1 MSLPK
6 QRPNGSARKLK
17 HFGEI
22 MKAGGP
28 EADALLEYIHHN
40 KTLYLDDEVASLAN
54 GILEWERNKEREAVA
69 FTVWREKV
77 ADRIRK
83 GKLPITLEELDRMDA
98 RDMLDDVRAHSIRK
112 RAQEREEE
120 TSRAF
125 ENIPVE
131 QLEGVLTWYKYP
143 AEEAGERRRE
153 DFDDVLIDISC
164 RRKRADQY
172 IFGASHLL
180 QALLDKTYVKL
191 VGLYDWAWRETKLRP
206 WHALKTQDRLLREDS
221 GSDKFDEYYLSE
233 LLRAETLTHNLS
245 HAHARTL
252 MCALRTMAA
261 ARWLRRRRL
270 QRDSLW
276 ILDWWPWWQ
285 SRLRQGHRPQA
296 QVKPRRD
303 HPRPRLGI

>member
-1 MSLPK
+1 M
-6 QRPNGSARKLK
+6 K

-98 RDMLDDVRAHSIRK
+98 RDMLDDVRAHYIRK

-120 TSRAF
+120 MSRAF

-131 QLEGVLTWYKYP
+131 QLEGVLTWYKCFSSFASSP
-143 AEEAGERRRE
+143 RQ
-153 DFDDVLIDISC
+153 DIC
-164 RRKRADQY
+164 
-172 IFGASHLL
+172 
-180 QALLDKTYVKL
+180 
-191 VGLYDWAWRETKLRP
+191 
-206 WHALKTQDRLLREDS
+206 
-221 GSDKFDEYYLSE
+221 
-233 LLRAETLTHNLS
+233 
-245 HAHARTL
+245 
-252 MCALRTMAA
+252 
-261 ARWLRRRRL
+261 
-270 QRDSLW
+270 
-276 ILDWWPWWQ
+276 
-285 SRLRQGHRPQA
+285 
-296 QVKPRRD
+296 
-303 HPRPRLGI
+303 

>member
-1 MSLPK
+1 MW
-6 QRPNGSARKLK
+6 R
-17 HFGEI
+17 GE
-22 MKAGGP
+22 
-28 EADALLEYIHHN
+28 
-40 KTLYLDDEVASLAN
+40 
-54 GILEWERNKEREAVA
+54 
-69 FTVWREKV
+69 V

-98 RDMLDDVRAHSIRK
+98 RDMLDDVRAHYIRK

-191 VGLYDWAWRETKLRP
+191 AGLHDWAWRETKLRP

-221 GSDKFDEYYLSE
+221 
-233 LLRAETLTHNLS
+233 ETV
-245 HAHARTL
+245 
-252 MCALRTMAA
+252 
-261 ARWLRRRRL
+261 
-270 QRDSLW
+270 
-276 ILDWWPWWQ
+276 
-285 SRLRQGHRPQA
+285 RQ
-296 QVKPRRD
+296 V
-303 HPRPRLGI
+303 